1 MIYYKL
7 ELNDILHPHHHHYPY
22 QLGLSREQ
30 PQKLIFLIFDLPA
43 ASRIEAAKEAALHI
57 EAAKEAAYAKNTQ
70 HQLAFAARCGPGKLQ
85 FLNLLF

>member
-1 MIYYKL
+1 MFGRVWIITESLIYYKL

-57 EAAKEAAYAKNTQ
+57 EAAKEAAYV
-70 HQLAFAARCGPGKLQ
+70 
-85 FLNLLF
+85 